1 MEKGNSICVD
11 VSILNECNKIER
23 VPLETLDWQGLPE
36 AKSTLMEKSAMSR
49 DNGLILLMNCIC
61 ILCIFIQLYKI
72 DAQFFEQFPLTLF
85 Q

>member
-1 MEKGNSICVD
+1 
-11 VSILNECNKIER
+11 
-23 VPLETLDWQGLPE
+23 
-36 AKSTLMEKSAMSR
+36 MEKSAMSR